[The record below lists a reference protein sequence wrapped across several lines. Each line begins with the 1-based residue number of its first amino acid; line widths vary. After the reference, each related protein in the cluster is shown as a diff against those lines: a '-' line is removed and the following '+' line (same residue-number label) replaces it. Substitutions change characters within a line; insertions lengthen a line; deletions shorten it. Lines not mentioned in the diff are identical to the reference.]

1 MKKFTAEQ
9 KKKYYAEQK
18 ESAEKA
24 LIEGVKYCYTE
35 GNFKKYLDV
44 VSRFHDY
51 SINNCM
57 LIAWQNPDA
66 TYVAGFSAWRDKF
79 KRNVR
84 KGEKAIKILA
94 PVPKKI
100 IVKDVNPDGTE
111 TEREVRFTRFRSVNV
126 FDISQTDGEDLPSIC
141 NRLDGKVDDYDDVIN
156 KLIALAKPNVRF
168 DDLKGK
174 ANGYYSRVTDEIV
187 LQSGMSQ
194 KMTIKTLVHEIAH
207 SILHSDAFIEIP
219 RSIKE
224 MQAESVA
231 YMVCK
236 QIGIDTDEYTF
247 EYVASWA
254 SGDTKKLSEQMDIC
268 RKTSDMIVGKL
279 IPTVA

>member
-1 MKKFTAEQ
+1 MKKYTAEE

-24 LIEGVKYCYTE
+24 LIEGVRYCYTE

-126 FDISQTDGEDLPSIC
+126 FDISQTDGEDLPTIC
-141 NRLDGKVDDYDDVIN
+141 KRLDGTVDDYDDVIN
-156 KLIALAKPNVRF
+156 KLIALAKPTVRF

-187 LQSGMSQ
+187 IQSGMSQ

-254 SGDTKKLSEQMDIC
+254 SGDTKKLSEQMEIV
-268 RKTSDMIVGKL
+268 RKTADAITAK
-279 IPTVA
+279 IN